1 MSSNYLEQ
9 LVAEWF
15 EYQGYFVR
23 RNVLVGR
30 RAKGGYECE
39 LDIVAFHPITKHL
52 IHAEPS
58 MDADSWSVRERRYR
72 RKFMVG
78 KKYIPALFEGLD
90 IPVEIEQIAILVF
103 ASKSNHQ
110 TIGGGRV
117 VIVQEILQEIF
128 RKLRDRHLSSS
139 AIPEHLIILRS
150 FQFVTEY
157 RKEIN
162 ETWSGAD
169 SDGKGCTP

>member
-1 MSSNYLEQ
+1 
-9 LVAEWF
+9 
-15 EYQGYFVR
+15 
-23 RNVLVGR
+23 
-30 RAKGGYECE
+30 
-39 LDIVAFHPITKHL
+39 
-52 IHAEPS
+52 
-58 MDADSWSVRERRYR
+58 
-72 RKFMVG
+72 MVG

-110 TIGGGRV
+110 TIGGGKV
-117 VIVQEILQEIF
+117 VIVQELLQEIF
-128 RKLRDRHLSSS
+128 HELRDRHLSSS

-162 ETWSGAD
+162 ETWSGLPD
-169 SDGKGCTP
+169 T